1 LPGAIRLCHD
11 PAVERASLCEA
22 NMTDRIR
29 LPCPSPSRAAPADTA
44 TARTRLWM
52 PRLLLLSLA
61 ALLVGCAGPQDP
73 EQLLR
78 QARQAHEIEILSMT
92 QHEGEVLFSLRV
104 TEEASPLEL
113 PCLTLD
119 VLFLEEGAQ
128 GPKELA
134 RRQIEADISGLAEAG
149 GTLELTWS
157 LDIPEEVSSAWE
169 DTPPEN
175 QAIEIVLH
183 QPGAEGLNALC
194 EAQAIRDQGQ

>member
-1 LPGAIRLCHD
+1 
-11 PAVERASLCEA
+11 V
-22 NMTDRIR
+22 
-29 LPCPSPSRAAPADTA
+29 
-44 TARTRLWM
+44 
-52 PRLLLLSLA
+52 LLA
-61 ALLVGCAGPQDP
+61 GCGGQQDP

-78 QARQAHEIEILSMT
+78 EARLSHEIEILSIT

-119 VLFLEEGAQ
+119 VVFLEEGPQ
-128 GPKELA
+128 GPKELT

-157 LDIPEEVSSAWE
+157 LAIPEEVSSAWE
-169 DTPPEN
+169 GVPPEQ

-183 QPGAEGLNALC
+183 EPGAEGLNALC